1 MPQASRGLDSRC
13 FCSRDSL
20 RSITSLAALR
30 RTTNSGERSKDA
42 EAPVPE
48 KGSYAVAGNG
58 LLCLPSWLGPQGK
71 EQTLAFARMVRE
83 ATLSK

>member
-48 KGSYAVAGNG
+48 KGSYAVAGNRG
-58 LLCLPSWLGPQGK
+58 CSACLHGWGRRAKSRHSLLLGW
-71 EQTLAFARMVRE
+71 
-83 ATLSK
+83 